1 MALQLNVF
9 VAEKKRKIFE
19 ELRRGEFPSE
29 GEYSQETVI
38 AGREKGDVQMGTTRY
53 DPDFLI
59 LEFTYAD
66 PLGASLI
73 LSVKIVP
80 PERIVFMPVPDWVIE
95 TIWQGEVS
103 GRFTFES
110 EAQAYLSHLELQLTP
125 QPNRILFA
133 PPGPKRKD

>member
-1 MALQLNVF
+1 MAAQLNVF
-9 VAEKKRKIFE
+9 VAEKKRKLFE

-38 AGREKGDVQMGTTRY
+38 AGREKGDVQIGTTRY
-53 DPDFLI
+53 APDHLI

-73 LSVKIVP
+73 LPIKIIP
-80 PERIVFMPVPDWVIE
+80 PERIVFLPVPAWVIE
-95 TIWQGEVS
+95 TIWQGEIS
-103 GRFTFES
+103 GRYTFES
-110 EAQAYLSHLELQLTP
+110 EARQYLAQLEAQIEPQANLA
-125 QPNRILFA
+125 LFA